1 MISRKLRDV
10 LRLLH
15 QSPPE
20 VVMILEYALCNNV
33 ATSLW
38 LFMAWAPWVFTVFGQ
53 RTSVVGE
60 LAAINGL
67 FEILG
72 AAGGGTIADKQWWGI
87 TRRHA
92 VQLAMCIGLLSMV
105 LHVVG
110 IVVRSLSVLV
120 VAQAV
125 FGTFLGASMSSVE
138 ALMADCV
145 EGGKRD
151 GIYSLKY
158 FLEMSG
164 PLVGCGVSVLLFAVV
179 GNTFTESIL
188 TSATLTGILVHCV
201 SMLRLLVRLPSHD
214 AAIISATVAQQ
225 KEKETVDAASGGG
238 DAGGGDRS
246 RLARFAD
253 MSGCCSSTADLIM
266 AEEDRRLTID
276 EDEQWEECVVVAAT
290 TTTRCVIPDCFFH
303 DVGSA
308 VSFCRSG
315 SRERN
320 STSES
325 SFGRS
330 KFTAAGGGSRKKLI
344 TFFFCFPPPVLSH
357 SALPTVPRFPGC
369 LSALLTIQRI
379 PYICAAHDIILTA
392 GSGLTT
398 MYFSLFMIEEYNISP
413 IVLAV
418 LQGACGL
425 ATGALVALCG
435 KLGPLYGRTQTVTV
449 IKFIGA
455 WLTLLPGRAPARHP
469 GGPRHA
475 PLRLTVWFDE
485 LLQWAVSVAANGP
498 RAPVPTGALECRG
511 VCCECQLV
519 WDEYC
524 RGLRGGGLRLPNRIS
539 YDICL
544 SYGGGGRLG
553 ACNTDGRS
561 VGEATQQQ
569 DGRRGRGRGSFP
581 A

>member
-1 MISRKLRDV
+1 
-10 LRLLH
+10 
-15 QSPPE
+15 
-20 VVMILEYALCNNV
+20 MILEYALCNNV

-72 AAGGGTIADKQWWGI
+72 AAGSGTIADKQWWGI

-214 AAIISATVAQQ
+214 AAITSAAAAQQ
-225 KEKETVDAASGGG
+225 KEKETVDVASGGG
-238 DAGGGDRS
+238 DVGGGDRS

-276 EDEQWEECVVVAAT
+276 EDERWEECVVVVPPPLPSPQHDASSLTASST
-290 TTTRCVIPDCFFH
+290 TLVPPSLFVEVARGNETQHPNRPSGDPCSLPLEAGRARSSSPFS
-303 DVGSA
+303 SA
-308 VSFCRSG
+308 S
-315 SRERN
+315 
-320 STSES
+320 
-325 SFGRS
+325 
-330 KFTAAGGGSRKKLI
+330 
-344 TFFFCFPPPVLSH
+344 PPPVLSH

-455 WLTLLPGRAPARHP
+455 WLLCCLAVLPRGTPVVLVMLLYALRYGLMNCCSGLFRSLLMDLVPPSQRARWSAVESVVNASWSGTSIVGGFVVEAYGYRTGFLTTFVCHMVAVGVLAPAT
-469 GGPRHA
+469 
-475 PLRLTVWFDE
+475 LTEDRLV
-485 LLQWAVSVAANGP
+485 
-498 RAPVPTGALECRG
+498 
-511 VCCECQLV
+511 
-519 WDEYC
+519 
-524 RGLRGGGLRLPNRIS
+524 RLPNNKTEGEVAVG
-539 YDICL
+539 D
-544 SYGGGGRLG
+544 
-553 ACNTDGRS
+553 RS
-561 VGEATQQQ
+561 LHNE
-569 DGRRGRGRGSFP
+569 
-581 A
+581 